1 MFFLVDCVFMQAEN
15 TADSRKT
22 LTGKKTENISGKTC
36 FRYQKENG
44 CNPDKQ
50 GSYIDKE
57 CSIGFSESVKDA
69 SERGGNI

>member
-1 MFFLVDCVFMQAEN
+1 MQAEN

-44 CNPDKQ
+44 CNPDKE
-50 GSYIDKE
+50 GSDIDKK
-57 CSIGFSESVKDA
+57 CGIGFSESVKNA
-69 SERGGNI
+69 AQGRSKI